1 LFFYDPD
8 CNHCR
13 DVAQQLAESEEMNV
27 RIAEGDL
34 RVLAVNIYGDEG
46 RSLVHIPENW
56 IHGVDLSG
64 IEEHELYIVRS
75 APAIYLLDAEH
86 KVLLKDCRTDE
97 VEHLLA
103 TTVYE

>member
-1 LFFYDPD
+1 
-8 CNHCR
+8 
-13 DVAQQLAESEEMNV
+13 
-27 RIAEGDL
+27 
-34 RVLAVNIYGDEG
+34 
-46 RSLVHIPENW
+46 
-56 IHGVDLSG
+56 
-64 IEEHELYIVRS
+64 VRS